1 MMVVGS
7 TAAEGV
13 VMSSSLVSRRTAV
26 AGLVIAAALA
36 SPAGAFAAADG
47 SATTIAVTPR
57 VLSAA
62 PERSPVD
69 FPGVAQARAGE
80 PLPAGYVVVARD
92 VRISR
97 GAEGA
102 YAALRMACP
111 KGKTW
116 RTGAAAG
123 DIGMSVLDRAVSE
136 KRSVLVLAGFDTHQT
151 ALGETAAGTIY
162 ALCR

>member
-1 MMVVGS
+1 
-7 TAAEGV
+7 
-13 VMSSSLVSRRTAV
+13 MSSSAVSRRTAAAAV
-26 AGLVIAAALA
+26 AAVVTVAALA
-36 SPAGAFAAADG
+36 GAVGAFAAAGG

-62 PERSPVD
+62 PARSPVD

-80 PLPAGYVVVARD
+80 PLPAGYVAVARD

-97 GAEGA
+97 GAEAA
-102 YAALRMACP
+102 YAALRMTCP
-111 KGKTW
+111 NGRTW
-116 RTGAAAG
+116 RTGAATG
-123 DIGMSVLDRAVSE
+123 DIAMSVLDRAVSG
-136 KRSVLVLAGFDTHQT
+136 KRSVLVMASFGAHAT

>member
-1 MMVVGS
+1 
-7 TAAEGV
+7 
-13 VMSSSLVSRRTAV
+13 MSSSVVSRRTAV
-26 AGLVIAAALA
+26 AGLVIVAALVSA
-36 SPAGAFAAADG
+36 AGAFAAADG

-69 FPGVAQARAGE
+69 FPGVGQARAGA

-97 GAEGA
+97 GAEVA
-102 YAALRMACP
+102 YAALRMVCP
-111 KGKTW
+111 KDKTW

-123 DIGMSVLDRAVSE
+123 DIAMSVLDRAVSD
-136 KRSVLVLAGFDTHQT
+136 KRSVLVLASFDTHGT